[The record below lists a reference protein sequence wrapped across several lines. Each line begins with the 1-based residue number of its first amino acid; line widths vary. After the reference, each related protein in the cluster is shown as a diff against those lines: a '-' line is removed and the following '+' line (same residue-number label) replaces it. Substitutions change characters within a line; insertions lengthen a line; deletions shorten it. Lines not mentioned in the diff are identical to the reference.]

1 RFSAK
6 WRTSNTRSSK
16 PTYSGVS
23 NKVSRDFTQSMDSWI
38 RWSGVSC
45 GKIPKP
51 PRRAIVST
59 MRRPVTPFMFDETI
73 GIEVPVPSVEEISTS
88 IRELICEKDGTRKTS
103 EYVRSVVTGLRKRI
117 LPSCQL
123 FLRLTA
129 FHKPSTLD
137 A

>member
-1 RFSAK
+1 
-6 WRTSNTRSSK
+6 
-16 PTYSGVS
+16 
-23 NKVSRDFTQSMDSWI
+23 MDSWI

-123 FLRLTA
+123 FINLPHYTRETWT
-129 FHKPSTLD
+129 TLSGLFF
-137 A
+137 ARSQSMRNQMYFVAIPAAVSL